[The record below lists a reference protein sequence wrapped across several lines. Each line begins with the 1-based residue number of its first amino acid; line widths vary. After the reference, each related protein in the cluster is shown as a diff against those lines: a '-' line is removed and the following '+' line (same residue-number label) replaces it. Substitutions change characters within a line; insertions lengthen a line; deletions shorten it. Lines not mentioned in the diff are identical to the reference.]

1 MFIGRYFKNVK
12 NEVSPKWLQDRLR
25 SIGLRPIS
33 TLVDITNYLTYDQN
47 RPLHVFDADKI
58 FGDLEVRKA
67 KKGEKIIALDERE
80 YSLDESMTVIADK
93 EGVESIGGIMG
104 V

>member
-1 MFIGRYFKNVK
+1 M
-12 NEVSPKWLQDRLR
+12 

-67 KKGEKIIALDERE
+67 KKGEKHRAMKSQKDI
-80 YSLDESMTVIADK
+80 
-93 EGVESIGGIMG
+93 
-104 V
+104 